1 MAIEIAGIKFPR
13 VHRIV
18 TLEQAAFVYHRIP
31 GQEGNATQNLG
42 RDSVRLQIEGIFYG
56 ATAGESLDKL
66 RGVFLKREAVDFIA
80 DILGTSYTG
89 KVTVD
94 RLEVTQAAQE
104 PDQFSY
110 LLVVAEYVPPPQQ
123 EMGTEAI
130 DTQVKLDA
138 QALLDIA
145 SLPDALALGS
155 LPELTNPFTLLKNA
169 LDPVQEAA
177 TGLIDS
183 VSSLKDILGG

>member
-13 VHRIV
+13 VHRIL
-18 TLEQAAFVYHRIP
+18 TLEQAAFVYHHIP

-66 RGVFLKREAVDFIA
+66 RGVFLKREAVDFID

-130 DTQVKLDA
+130 DAQV
-138 QALLDIA
+138 
-145 SLPDALALGS
+145 
-155 LPELTNPFTLLKNA
+155 N
-169 LDPVQEAA
+169 
-177 TGLIDS
+177 
-183 VSSLKDILGG
+183 